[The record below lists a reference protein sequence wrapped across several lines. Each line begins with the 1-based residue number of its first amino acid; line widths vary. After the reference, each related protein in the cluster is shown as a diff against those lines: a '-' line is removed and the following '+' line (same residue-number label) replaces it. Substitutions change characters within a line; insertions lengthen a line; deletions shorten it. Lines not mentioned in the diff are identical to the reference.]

1 MILINVRGLNPSK
14 RFIGCD
20 NVQIAKITFDNVK
33 VGQQINIDI
42 KEKLPEYHGFCRQQY
57 YNLLV
62 IFKNNFYFQLKHNHN
77 RITVTLNDLID
88 HECEVIN
95 E

>member
-1 MILINVRGLNPSK
+1 MILIKIIGLNSVK
-14 RFIGCD
+14 RLIGYD
-20 NVQIAKITFDNVK
+20 NIQIAKITFDKVK

-42 KEKLPEYHGFCRQQY
+42 KEKLPEYHGFCRKQY

-62 IFKNNFYFQLKHNHN
+62 IFKNGFYFQLKHNRN

-88 HECEVIN
+88 HECEVIS
-95 E
+95 

>member
-1 MILINVRGLNPSK
+1 MILINVRGLNTSK
-14 RFIGCD
+14 RFIGYD
-20 NVQIAKITFDNVK
+20 NIQIAKVTFDNVK

-42 KEKLPEYHGFCRQQY
+42 KEKRTTHHGFCRRQY
-57 YNLLV
+57 YNLIV
-62 IFKNNFYFQLKHNHN
+62 IFKNGFYFQLKHNHN

-88 HECEVIN
+88 HECEVFY